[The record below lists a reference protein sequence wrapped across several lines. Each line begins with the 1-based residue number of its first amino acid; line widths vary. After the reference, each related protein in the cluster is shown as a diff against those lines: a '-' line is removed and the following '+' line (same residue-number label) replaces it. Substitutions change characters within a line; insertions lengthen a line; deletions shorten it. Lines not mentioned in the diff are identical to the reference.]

1 MVYRGFLQHLLFAK
15 EVTPVAKP
23 STTPNTPSPGNQN
36 LPIPKVTRT
45 DLGGGLGAY
54 TSLCG
59 VTAQTKS
66 L

>member
-36 LPIPKVTRT
+36 LPIPKG
-45 DLGGGLGAY
+45 D
-54 TSLCG
+54 
-59 VTAQTKS
+59 
-66 L
+66 